1 MGFMKN
7 AIMDVQDMYA
17 EGYSP
22 AEIAEM
28 TQFSFEEVLEILDI
42 MAMEDAE

>member
-22 AEIAEM
+22 IEIAEM
-28 TQFSFEEVLEILDI
+28 TNFTFEEVLEILNI
-42 MAMEDAE
+42 MAMEDVE

>member
-22 AEIAEM
+22 IEIAEM
-28 TQFSFEEVLEILDI
+28 TNFSFEEVLEILDI
-42 MAMEDAE
+42 MDMEDAE

>member
-7 AIMDVQDMYA
+7 AIMDVYDMYA

-22 AEIAEM
+22 IQIAEM
-28 TQFSFEEVLEILDI
+28 TNFTFEEVLEILDI
-42 MAMEDAE
+42 MVMEDVE